1 MPAHEQEHEA
11 SDSLRIQVST
21 ARVAAKTTV
30 KTVKAA
36 ASVAEAPVAVAKKT
50 VKIVSFAANAPSR
63 VRAFAKS
70 DGKTKGRIL
79 LGLGKKAGKRV
90 GRTALG
96 VSQGVIRGSAKVAD
110 AGINRFF
117 DLQTADGD
125 ETTQVAVEE
134 ASRGLT
140 LAKGSVKAA
149 GKTLTHSKRS
159 IRAAS
164 RSFKAARKSFKAAK
178 QSLDAARAAMH
189 SAASAMQAL
198 KAIGSIIAAVVTM
211 VVNTVTSV
219 IAVLAPIIAIFI
231 AVTMVISFIVNFL
244 TITSQQASAACVGDS
259 SYTINSAGFNA
270 KSGALTG
277 LIYHSSG
284 GTKVVDFMKMGIP
297 ASKYDNDPWSY
308 AYQQCTWW
316 AAYRRKMLGQP
327 VDKQMG
333 NGNQWASSAKTKG
346 YKTGTSPRLGAVIS
360 YPSGVLG
367 ASPAYGHVS
376 VVEQIDPNGDIW
388 VSQAGTGF
396 FSTYGGPVVSKISK
410 RQLEENKTLTFIY
423 DSTGSGNG
431 LAVQGTQ
438 TDLNSDDC
446 DVPAPPAGNVGKEVT
461 AAKNY
466 AKGRLSAYGWKE
478 SEFNALDQ
486 LWTHESGWKWDAD
499 NPTSD
504 AYGIPQA
511 LPGNKMSSKGADW
524 KTNPKTQIEWGLQY
538 IKDRYKTPSAAW
550 RQWQSRS
557 PNWY

>member
-1 MPAHEQEHEA
+1 M
-11 SDSLRIQVST
+11 
-21 ARVAAKTTV
+21 
-30 KTVKAA
+30 
-36 ASVAEAPVAVAKKT
+36 
-50 VKIVSFAANAPSR
+50 
-63 VRAFAKS
+63 
-70 DGKTKGRIL
+70 
-79 LGLGKKAGKRV
+79 
-90 GRTALG
+90 
-96 VSQGVIRGSAKVAD
+96 
-110 AGINRFF
+110 
-117 DLQTADGD
+117 
-125 ETTQVAVEE
+125 EE

-149 GKTLTHSKRS
+149 GKTLAHSKRS

-219 IAVLAPIIAIFI
+219 IAVLAPIIAIII
-231 AVTMVISFIVNFL
+231 AVTMVISFIVNFP

-367 ASPAYGHVS
+367 ASPTYGHVS

-396 FSTYGGPVVSKISK
+396 FSAYGGPVVSKISK

-478 SEFNALDQ
+478 PEFNALDQ